1 MEITPE
7 YTYKLLGCAVEV
19 HRTVGP
25 GLLEDVYHK
34 LLRKEL
40 ELNGFFVE
48 EEVPVVINYKGLKVG
63 YPLHIDLL
71 VDHQVVLELKSCE
84 ELKPVFFKQ
93 LLTYMRLTH
102 CHLGYLINFKVDQLK
117 NGGIHRMVDN
127 FNEVR

>member
-34 LLRKEL
+34 LL
-40 ELNGFFVE
+40 
-48 EEVPVVINYKGLKVG
+48 GLKVG

-127 FNEVR
+127 FKEVR